1 MKSLRCLAFI
11 TFCLFLF
18 SCSKDNEY
26 MADDEITNNKDLSD
40 KNQSDKN
47 QSDTSSK
54 NQTFYFR
61 MESQVPPLGNKN
73 AGTIEMVFDTNSEWE
88 ACITSSSFKNGC
100 YIDGQSQG
108 KGRGVIIIKYGKAE
122 NGCDCDESATI
133 TITYVDRIDKDG
145 EKHYDRNTYSIRR
158 YYCNL
163 CA

>member
-61 MESQVPPLGNKN
+61 MESQVPPLGNKMLEPLKWSLIQIVN
-73 AGTIEMVFDTNSEWE
+73 GRLVLRRQVLRMV
-88 ACITSSSFKNGC
+88 AI
-100 YIDGQSQG
+100 
-108 KGRGVIIIKYGKAE
+108 
-122 NGCDCDESATI
+122 
-133 TITYVDRIDKDG
+133 
-145 EKHYDRNTYSIRR
+145 
-158 YYCNL
+158 
-163 CA
+163 

>member
-1 MKSLRCLAFI
+1 
-11 TFCLFLF
+11 
-18 SCSKDNEY
+18 
-26 MADDEITNNKDLSD
+26 
-40 KNQSDKN
+40 
-47 QSDTSSK
+47 
-54 NQTFYFR
+54 

-122 NGCDCDESATI
+122 SGCDCDESATI

-145 EKHYDRNTYSIRR
+145 ENIMIVIHIVYGAIIVIYVHKPSKCPKLNTR
-158 YYCNL
+158 
-163 CA
+163 